1 MSEGSQSVDEV
12 LFFEI
17 FASYD
22 ASNWDIPKQRPMA
35 PELRRGLRFS
45 SRIVLRCSL
54 SNFGGIITRDLMDT
68 ELKTIFPKLPEKK
81 KTGQTATS
89 SRQANASKVDTSQN
103 TSSGKEV
110 LWRRRRVRAG
120 EGFRGREAD
129 EVTLEDPVQ
138 EDGDSKSE
146 SRVIEGFLTGGHNTK
161 PLSCAKESECH

>member
-54 SNFGGIITRDLMDT
+54 FNCGGIITRDLMDT

-81 KTGQTATS
+81 KNGT
-89 SRQANASKVDTSQN
+89 
-103 TSSGKEV
+103 
-110 LWRRRRVRAG
+110 
-120 EGFRGREAD
+120 
-129 EVTLEDPVQ
+129 
-138 EDGDSKSE
+138 DGDIISASD
-146 SRVIEGFLTGGHNTK
+146 RVQ
-161 PLSCAKESECH
+161 S

>member
-17 FASYD
+17 FASND

-54 SNFGGIITRDLMDT
+54 SNCGGIITRDLMDT

-110 LWRRRRVRAG
+110 LWRRRRVRA
-120 EGFRGREAD
+120 EAD

-161 PLSCAKESECH
+161 PLSCAKESECHQ